1 MNVNG
6 PKMEEYEFTGIWIG
20 KEWPWSAVEY
30 GVSLSNGKL
39 CMVDESFSQLTD
51 DADIE
56 CENKNIFVSEN
67 EEAYQMLFDFIENT
81 PYYEKTVI

>member
-1 MNVNG
+1 MSVNG
-6 PKMEEYEFTGIWIG
+6 PKMEEYEFTGKWIG

-56 CENKNIFVSEN
+56 CDNKNIFVTEN

-81 PYYEKTVI
+81 PYYEKTAI